1 MLRLVAVFL
10 LLANL
15 GYYAWSA
22 GLLRS
27 WGMAPVEQS
36 EPQHLAQQIAPEAL
50 RILPA
55 PGAVPEGE
63 APPQSAPSAAPPPA
77 SESAPAT
84 APAAPETAAPAST
97 EPAPPPPEAVVLVPT
112 VTPPP
117 VAATRGE
124 CLQAGPFS
132 PEQAEVWRQA
142 AAAALPQGSWQLE
155 STPIP
160 ARWMV
165 YMGRF
170 EDTDMLAKKR
180 IELRI
185 RKVSFD
191 RPNNPELEPG
201 LSLGRFA
208 TEEAAERGLVNLAN
222 QGVRTARVIK
232 ERPESEIFN
241 LRLPL
246 VDAALQAKLS
256 RMQSALAGK
265 PLRSC
270 FEAK

>member
-1 MLRLVAVFL
+1 MLRLVAIFL
-10 LLANL
+10 LLANM

-22 GLLRS
+22 GLLRA
-27 WGMAPVEQS
+27 WGMAPTEQS
-36 EPQHLAQQIAPEAL
+36 EPQHLAQQIAPQAL
-50 RILPA
+50 RIISATGVAAQAQAPQPA
-55 PGAVPEGE
+55 PETTAPATPLAEPE
-63 APPQSAPSAAPPPA
+63 SAAPAPV
-77 SESAPAT
+77 APAQ
-84 APAAPETAAPAST
+84 
-97 EPAPPPPEAVVLVPT
+97 AVVLVPT
-112 VTPPP
+112 VTPEP

-132 PEQAEVWRQA
+132 PEQADVWRQA
-142 AAAALPQGSWQLE
+142 AATALPQGSWQLE

-160 ARWMV
+160 ARWMI

-170 EDTDMLAKKR
+170 ESTDMLAKKR

-208 TEEAAERGLVNLAN
+208 TEEAAERGLANLGN
-222 QGVRTARVIK
+222 QGVRTARVIL
-232 ERPESEIFN
+232 ERPESEIFI

-256 RMQSALAGK
+256 RMQSALSGK

-270 FEAK
+270 FEVK

>member
-1 MLRLVAVFL
+1 MLRLVAIFL

-36 EPQHLAQQIAPEAL
+36 EPQHLAQQMAPEAL

-63 APPQSAPSAAPPPA
+63 APNNAAAPPLPPPPA
-77 SESAPAT
+77 PV
-84 APAAPETAAPAST
+84 AAPESNPAAAAPA
-97 EPAPPPPEAVVLVPT
+97 EPTPPAEAVVLVPT

-132 PEQAEVWRQA
+132 PEQADVWRQA
-142 AAAALPQGSWQLE
+142 AAAVLPQGSWQLE

-160 ARWMV
+160 ARWMI

-191 RPNNPELEPG
+191 RINNPELEPG

-208 TEEAAERGLVNLAN
+208 TEEAAQRGLANLAN
-222 QGVRTARVIK
+222 QGVRTARVIQ